1 MNVALLEIGSDG
13 FPYADFR
20 VHGFYGLPCRL
31 ADALAM
37 YLRIDEQDFQ
47 FAFRMLLVNL
57 KYQTA
62 NHISVTDDAIGFSPF
77 SVHTTLDGLP

>member
-1 MNVALLEIGSDG
+1 MLTIVFLKIVGHGRAMMIFVPKLNDVEAQTVYIEMKVALLELGSDG

-37 YLRIDEQDFQ
+37 YLRIDE
-47 FAFRMLLVNL
+47 
-57 KYQTA
+57 
-62 NHISVTDDAIGFSPF
+62 
-77 SVHTTLDGLP
+77 